1 MKSERSLEIEQLL
14 LGLKE
19 LEELP
24 PLRLLLDL
32 LGDGGVG
39 GERLLHRHHLRQ
51 AVHEGLEL
59 AHRVRILAL
68 LILRREGLG
77 FSGGRIGT
85 IEQSL
90 RCGLNAK

>member
-1 MKSERSLEIEQLL
+1 MC
-14 LGLKE
+14 
-19 LEELP
+19 
-24 PLRLLLDL
+24 
-32 LGDGGVG
+32 
-39 GERLLHRHHLRQ
+39 GERLLHRHHLGQ

-77 FSGGRIGT
+77 FSGGRIRT
-85 IEQSL
+85 IEQSV